1 MADEDFDKLCESFE
15 DGENTVPVVK
25 DADYTTDDILGEI
38 DSFLEGSP
46 SPLKLATSDG
56 SSKRKSNSPE
66 SPVSVGNSVTEN
78 IDQVA
83 KYWSVIEPSLK
94 KLSNDQSRPVEN
106 DIDISVLDK
115 EDWEDE
121 FELKEFRLSEIVLE
135 LREEL
140 LDDEDEASLIP
151 LESKTLVPDRVYEL
165 NTTKK
170 LNNLERI
177 TKDRYYVSLE
187 TVWRKYEGEDGV
199 DPMPCRENMTQPRIF
214 KHQGRVVGY
223 ESLQE
228 YVDNNHPLW
237 GPHRKIFNEFLD
249 SGDDQR
255 LKEFVS
261 NSWGNQGA
269 DPLRNLTAFRPRGQS
284 TNRENSKV
292 VDNFKG
298 MKKVQSVSK
307 KDEIKNI
314 KQVLVDM
321 YANSEN
327 NEGVQQT
334 EEARIKKYETLL
346 KSKLSSL
353 AEAEN
358 DEHVVSCD
366 VCVGVCL
373 CRIGHNIYAN
383 ELSGRSFKMSESQC
397 EDMILRNIPSNSND
411 DTVALKRL
419 GVKQAYELI
428 SCYSQEPCIPHEYAV
443 ELASMEDIHDSI
455 MDMYDSPYYNK
466 WGQEMLE
473 EY

>member
-15 DGENTVPVVK
+15 DGTMTVPAVK

-38 DSFLEGSP
+38 NSFLEGSP

-56 SSKRKSNSPE
+56 SSTRKSDSLE
-66 SPVSVGNSVTEN
+66 SPVSVGNGVTEN

-83 KYWSVIEPSLK
+83 EYWSVIEPSLK

-106 DIDISVLDK
+106 DIDESLLDK

-121 FELKEFRLSEIVLE
+121 FELKEFKLSEIVLE

-140 LDDEDEASLIP
+140 LDDEDEVSLIP
-151 LESKTLVPDRVYEL
+151 LEAKTLVPERVYEL

-170 LNNLERI
+170 LKNLERI
-177 TKDRYYVSLE
+177 TEDRYYVSLE
-187 TVWRKYEGEDGV
+187 TVWRKYEGIDGV

-255 LKEFVS
+255 LKEFIS
-261 NSWGNQGA
+261 NSWGKQGA
-269 DPLRNLTAFRPRGQS
+269 DPLRNLSAFRQRGQNTYS
-284 TNRENSKV
+284 ENSKV
-292 VDNFKG
+292 VNNFKG
-298 MKKVQSVSK
+298 MKKVQSMSK

-314 KQVLVDM
+314 KKLLVEM

-334 EEARIKKYETLL
+334 EEARIKKYEALL
-346 KSKLSSL
+346 KSNLSSL

-358 DEHVVSCD
+358 NIPVVNCEL
-366 VCVGVCL
+366 CVGVCL

-383 ELSGRSFKMSESQC
+383 ELSGRSLRMSKSQC
-397 EDMILRNIPSNSND
+397 EDIILSNIQSNSND
-411 DTVALKRL
+411 DSVALKRL
-419 GVKQAYELI
+419 GVIQAYELI
-428 SCYSQEPCIPHEYAV
+428 SCYSQEPCISQEYVAELVSV
-443 ELASMEDIHDSI
+443 ESIHDSI
-455 MDMYDSPYYNK
+455 MDHYDSPYYNK
-466 WGQEMLE
+466 WNQEMLE